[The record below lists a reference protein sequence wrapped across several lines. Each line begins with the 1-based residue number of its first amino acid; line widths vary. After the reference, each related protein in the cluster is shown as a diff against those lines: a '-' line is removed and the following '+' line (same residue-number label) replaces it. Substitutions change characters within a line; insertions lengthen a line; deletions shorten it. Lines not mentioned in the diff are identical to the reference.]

1 MSARLAVR
9 VHPGAR
15 RAGLTGWMDDGALK
29 LAVAAPPEGGRANE
43 AVVEL
48 LADTLGVARR
58 QVTVARGL
66 SARAKTVEIDG
77 LDEAEVRRRV
87 DAALRAEKGRD
98 GG

>member
-1 MSARLAVR
+1 VTTRLAVR

-15 RAGLTGWMDDGALK
+15 RPGLAGWLDDGALK

-48 LADTLGVARR
+48 LADTLGVPRR
-58 QVTVARGL
+58 RVTVARGHG
-66 SARAKTVEIDG
+66 SRAKTIEIDG

-87 DAALRAEKGRD
+87 DAALAPKGHD
-98 GG
+98 GE

>member
-1 MSARLAVR
+1 MTARLAVR

-15 RAGLTGWMDDGALK
+15 RAGLAGWREDGALK

-48 LADTLGVARR
+48 IADTLGVARR
-58 QVTVARGL
+58 QVTVARGG
-66 SARAKTVEIDG
+66 SSRSKTVEIEG

-87 DAALRAEKGRD
+87 DAALRTEQARD

>member
-15 RAGLTGWMDDGALK
+15 RAGLAGWMDDGALK

-58 QVTVARGL
+58 QVRVTRGG

-87 DAALRAEKGRD
+87 DAALRMAKGRD
-98 GG
+98 GQ